1 VSRSDSKLAVIIGAG
16 PYGLS
21 VAAHLRAR
29 GVPVRVFGEVMTTWR
44 KNMPV
49 GMFLK
54 STPAAS
60 SFSAPAAGFTLGDFC
75 AQGGMPPLSEHEA
88 VPVELFSRYGQW
100 FADQLVPDIEP
111 RRVSRLERKEGRF
124 QLTLDSG
131 EQVEADTVVVA
142 AGVTEF
148 AYIPSELA
156 AAAPAGPSP
165 SAAVSHSSQHRGL
178 SSFSGRTVAVIG
190 AGQSAL
196 ESAAL
201 LHEAGARVQVLARG
215 QARFGLP
222 PKAPAHGLMALLP
235 RPRSPLGPTWRIY
248 PFSHAPWLFRQLP
261 AKVRIKLVKRVLG
274 PLGAWWLRDRVVGK
288 IPLREGQRVVE
299 ARPEGG
305 KVLLTLD
312 SAGQRSKVTVDH
324 VLAATGY
331 RVDLAQLGFLGPDL
345 RASIQTVAGWPCLSS
360 SSESSVPGL
369 FFAGLTAAG
378 TFGPVMR
385 FVCGSGFAARRI
397 SAAVAARASRPAPP
411 IQPLALAGE
420 PLAPSGRAAALGA
433 QEGGPSADLRHS
445 PR

>member
-1 VSRSDSKLAVIIGAG
+1 
-16 PYGLS
+16 
-21 VAAHLRAR
+21 
-29 GVPVRVFGEVMTTWR
+29 
-44 KNMPV
+44 
-49 GMFLK
+49 
-54 STPAAS
+54 
-60 SFSAPAAGFTLGDFC
+60 
-75 AQGGMPPLSEHEA
+75 MPPLSEHEA